1 MGSIAKIIEI
11 VKLPHGAAPESVRRG
26 WIGCEMPTWGF
37 ECGHCPDY
45 VESIVPR
52 KSKGPLTVE
61 EIWALK
67 NEDWKIDGFSIL
79 QEIALQVLATR
90 APLAAKWF
98 YQHGFP
104 QKDRGFRF
112 KLEEVR
118 ILRTY
123 TLDEEMKLPGK
134 LRRYDDM
141 ETGTMRLMR

>member
-1 MGSIAKIIEI
+1 MGNIAKIIE
-11 VKLPHGAAPESVRRG
+11 VVTLPHGAAPESVRRG

-45 VESIVPR
+45 VDSILP
-52 KSKGPLTVE
+52 SKGPLTAE
-61 EIWALK
+61 QFQALRD
-67 NEDWKIDGFSIL
+67 EDWKIDGFSVL
-79 QEIALQVLATR
+79 QETALQVLVVH

-112 KLEEVR
+112 KFKEVR
-118 ILRTY
+118 VLRTY

-141 ETGTMRLMR
+141 ERGTMVLTD